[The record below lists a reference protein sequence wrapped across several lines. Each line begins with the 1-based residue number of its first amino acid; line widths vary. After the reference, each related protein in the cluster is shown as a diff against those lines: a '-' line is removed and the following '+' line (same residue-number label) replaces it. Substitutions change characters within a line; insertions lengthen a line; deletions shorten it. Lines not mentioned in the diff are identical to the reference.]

1 MGSVELLEFS
11 GRPASLTW
19 HTSSL
24 VKDPVSKQQGR
35 ETAEES
41 HPLAYMHTHE
51 RTHTRTHTRTHA
63 HTHARTNQ
71 DVKIKMV

>member
-11 GRPASLTW
+11 GQPASLTW

-35 ETAEES
+35 ETAEENHS
-41 HPLAYMHTHE
+41 LAYMHTHV
-51 RTHTRTHTRTHA
+51 RTHPHTHA
-63 HTHARTNQ
+63 HTHVHTHARTSQ